1 MVWCWVGW
9 VPADSKLLLLKAG
22 RRRRR
27 RSVKPE
33 LYVHT
38 GSLDKAPQLLCP
50 STIYVHTAW
59 LQIHTCD
66 LLTRLTHLHQR
77 RLTCVTIL
85 QSSGSG
91 PVMFPLC
98 SYNTLAERTGIWH
111 QLLYLPAVD
120 RQRDTAGWLEL
131 FTLTHLHP
139 VWCLLLIVSSSAWFC
154 WQFRIKK
161 ETVDT
166 IIRVCLNFVIKL
178 SQFKKAQHTPQICLF

>member
-1 MVWCWVGW
+1 MSPVSFTLWFGVGLAESLQIQSCCCW
-9 VPADSKLLLLKAG
+9 KLAEGEGGGLWNQ
-22 RRRRR
+22 
-27 RSVKPE
+27 SFM
-33 LYVHT
+33 
-38 GSLDKAPQLLCP
+38 
-50 STIYVHTAW
+50 STRVLSIKLHSFCVLQEYIQHTAW

-139 VWCLLLIVSSSAWFC
+139 P
-154 WQFRIKK
+154 
-161 ETVDT
+161 
-166 IIRVCLNFVIKL
+166 VCLVSASHCQL
-178 SQFKKAQHTPQICLF
+178 VCLILLTI